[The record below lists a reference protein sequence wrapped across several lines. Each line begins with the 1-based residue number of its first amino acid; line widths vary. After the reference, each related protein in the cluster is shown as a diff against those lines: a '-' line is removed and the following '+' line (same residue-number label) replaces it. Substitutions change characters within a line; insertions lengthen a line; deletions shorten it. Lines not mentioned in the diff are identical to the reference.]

1 MSFNE
6 NTNNLII
13 INYNPGAGGK
23 FLSSC
28 LALSDK
34 ILPLQKLYAETKYIK
49 KWSEEQS
56 FKASMSLLRLS
67 EKHGVHIE
75 FEHGETIYGF
85 NYLDNYSS
93 QLSKANNFFK
103 ELTNQN
109 EYFFFLTSHFD
120 YKNFLHFKNA
130 KNIIIINDEKL
141 INIRKKSDKKKRSGL
156 INLAKEFKNYF
167 AKESKNCFLFD
178 ISTIE
183 NNILF
188 LSEIEKLCKWLKIKI
203 QNKKLISILR
213 KQFIKNLILPL
224 PSLEDTK
231 NWNQKG
237 YYKGSLRRSNNL
249 F

>member
-1 MSFNE
+1 MSFNKD
-6 NTNNLII
+6 TNNLII
-13 INYNPGAGGK
+13 INYRPGAGGK
-23 FLSSC
+23 FLSGC

-34 ILPLQKLYAETKYIK
+34 VLHLQKLYAETKYIK
-49 KWSEEQS
+49 KWSEDQS
-56 FKASMSLLRLS
+56 FKASTSLLRLS
-67 EKHGVHIE
+67 EKHGIHIE
-75 FEHGETIYGF
+75 FEHGEIIYGF
-85 NYLDNYSS
+85 NYLDNHSS
-93 QLSKANNFFK
+93 QILKANNFFK

-109 EYFFFLTSHFD
+109 EYLFFLTNHFD
-120 YKNFLHFKNA
+120 CKNFLHFKNA

-141 INIRKKSDKKKRSGL
+141 INIRNKPDKKKRSGL

-224 PSLEDTK
+224 ISLEDIK

-237 YYKGSLRRSNNL
+237 YYKGSLKKE
-249 F
+249 

>member
-23 FLSSC
+23 FLSGC

-34 ILPLQKLYAETKYIK
+34 ILHLQKLYAETKYIK
-49 KWSEEQS
+49 KWSEDQS
-56 FKASMSLLRLS
+56 FKASTSLLRLS
-67 EKHGVHIE
+67 EKHGIHIE
-75 FEHGETIYGF
+75 FEHGEIIYGF
-85 NYLDNYSS
+85 NYLDNHSS
-93 QLSKANNFFK
+93 QILKANNFFK

-109 EYFFFLTSHFD
+109 EYLFFLTNHFD
-120 YKNFLHFKNA
+120 CKNFLHFKNA

-141 INIRKKSDKKKRSGL
+141 INIRKKPDKKKRSGL
-156 INLAKEFKNYF
+156 INLEKEF
-167 AKESKNCFLFD
+167 KNCFLFD

-183 NNILF
+183 NDILF

-203 QNKKLISILR
+203 QNKKLILILR
-213 KQFIKNLILPL
+213 NQFIKNLILPL
-224 PSLEDTK
+224 TSLEDTK

-237 YYKGSLRRSNNL
+237 YYKGSYKKE
-249 F
+249 